1 MASVRKEFRIDAS
14 PDQVWAALA
23 DFQAVHKRLAP
34 GFVTDSK
41 PDSDASGEARIVTF
55 ANGTSARE
63 ILVDLDPQA
72 RRLVYAVVGNERL
85 KHHSASAQ
93 IVAEPDGRARFVW
106 TADFLPNE
114 LKPYLDSQMEQGAE
128 VMRRTLS
135 RSAA

>member
-1 MASVRKEFRIDAS
+1 MATVRKEMMIDAG

-23 DFQAVHKRLAP
+23 DFHAVHKRLAP
-34 GFVTDSK
+34 GFVVESK
-41 PDSDASGEARIVTF
+41 SDGDATGDARVVTF
-55 ANGTSARE
+55 ANGTTARE
-63 ILVDLDPQA
+63 ILVDRDDTS

-93 IVAEPDGRARFVW
+93 VVAEPDGRTRFVW

-114 LKPYLDSQMEQGAE
+114 LKPYIDGQMEQGAE

-135 RSAA
+135 RAAA